1 MSLGLCLGAASSGA
15 EEHGCL
21 GEALKIWQ
29 SVQGNGF
36 SSVVAMFSSNAT
48 IVAPGRRVSVLE
60 KGSARKQQ
68 KVSRLTTHTFP
79 PQFLQA
85 PLFFHDQLVQW
96 FSGSIRGSVD
106 QWISGSVDQ
115 WISGSVVQWFSGSVD
130 QWISGSV
137 VQWFSGSIS
146 GSVVQWFSGSVNQ
159 WFSGSISG
167 SVDQWISESVVQW
180 IN

>member
-115 WISGSVVQWFSGSVD
+115 WISGSVDQWISGSVD

-137 VQWFSGSIS
+137 DQWIS
-146 GSVVQWFSGSVNQ
+146 GS
-159 WFSGSISG
+159 FSGSISG
-167 SVDQWISESVVQW
+167 SVDQ
-180 IN
+180 

>member
-1 MSLGLCLGAASSGA
+1 MLLGLCLGAASSGA

-29 SVQGNGF
+29 SVQDNGF
-36 SSVVAMFSSNAT
+36 SSVVAMYSSSPS
-48 IVAPGRRVSVLE
+48 IEVPGRRVSVLE

-79 PQFLQA
+79 PQ
-85 PLFFHDQLVQW
+85 
-96 FSGSIRGSVD
+96 
-106 QWISGSVDQ
+106 ISGSVVQ
-115 WISGSVVQWFSGSVD
+115 WFSGSVVQWFSGSVD
-130 QWISGSV
+130 QW
-137 VQWFSGSIS
+137 FS
-146 GSVVQWFSGSVNQ
+146 GSVVQWFSGSVDQLVDQWFSGSVDQWFSGSVDQ

-167 SVDQWISESVVQW
+167 SVDQWFSGSVDQLVSGSVVQW

>member
-96 FSGSIRGSVD
+96 FSVDQFVD

-115 WISGSVVQWFSGSVD
+115 WISGSVVQWFSGSV
-130 QWISGSV
+130 
-137 VQWFSGSIS
+137 VQWFS
-146 GSVVQWFSGSVNQ
+146 GSVVQWFSGSVIQ
-159 WFSGSISG
+159 WLDQLVVGSISGSISG
-167 SVDQWISESVVQW
+167 TVV
-180 IN
+180 